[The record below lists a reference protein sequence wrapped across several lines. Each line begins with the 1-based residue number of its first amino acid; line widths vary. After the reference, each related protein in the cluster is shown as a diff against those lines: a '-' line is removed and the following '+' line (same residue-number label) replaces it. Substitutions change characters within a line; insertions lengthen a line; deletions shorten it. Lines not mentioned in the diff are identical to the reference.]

1 MRQVA
6 IMIPVLVLAACGP
19 SEAPLFNRQ
28 AGMWKVDMQM
38 LTSASSIVPAEV
50 RASMSP
56 EEFAQMQVRMSQLQE
71 VEAPRCV
78 DASETYAHNLT
89 QYANGFGSL
98 QGCDWER
105 NEVTGSSYS
114 RKGLCPIDGE
124 MIPVEFEGSYSDTV
138 ITTTFA
144 VTPPTEPNKP
154 PPGQIRIKMIET
166 RTGDCA

>member
-1 MRQVA
+1 MRRVA
-6 IMIPVLVLAACGP
+6 MMVPVLVLTACGP

-28 AGMWKVDMQM
+28 AGMWKVDMQI
-38 LTSASSIVPAEV
+38 LTSASSLISAEQREQMGPA
-50 RASMSP
+50 A
-56 EEFAQMQVRMSQLQE
+56 FAQMQADMQKVQP

-89 QYANGFGSL
+89 QYARGFGEL

-105 NEVTGSSYS
+105 NEVTASSYS
-114 RKGLCPIDGE
+114 RKGLCPISGD
-124 MIPVEFEGSYSDTV
+124 MVPVEFEGTYSDTV

-154 PPGQIRIKMIET
+154 PPGQIRMKMIET
-166 RTGDCA
+166 RTGDCP